1 MKQLLALVVVVI
13 AASGGVAFACGGG
26 GGSGCNQGHDDSKCP
41 TLQIEWKNPSSTVGN
56 AAYVHCQLSLTTST
70 LTATADV
77 LAPGT
82 SCTINAV
89 LANVGSVAVTLSQSI
104 SIGQPHACPLFTYTD
119 NLPNS
124 PPRELASG
132 GTFSYQGVIGLS
144 PTAGNACRGASTVI
158 VVTIT
163 GTEQSSGCGDPL
175 LLPSA

>member
-1 MKQLLALVVVVI
+1 MKHLIVLVVAVI

-26 GGSGCNQGHDDSKCP
+26 GGSGCDQSHDGSKCT
-41 TLQIEWKNPSSTVGN
+41 TLQIEWKNPSGTV
-56 AAYVHCQLSLTTST
+56 ASASYVHCQLSLTTST
-70 LTATADV
+70 LTAVADV

-82 SCTINAV
+82 SCTIAAV
-89 LANVGSVAVTLSQSI
+89 LANVGSVAVTLSQTI
-104 SIGQPHACPLFTYTD
+104 SIGEPHACPLFTYTD

-144 PTAGNACRGASTVI
+144 PTAGNACRDASTVI

-163 GTEQSSGCGDPL
+163 GTEQSSGCGNPL
-175 LLPSA
+175 LLPSE